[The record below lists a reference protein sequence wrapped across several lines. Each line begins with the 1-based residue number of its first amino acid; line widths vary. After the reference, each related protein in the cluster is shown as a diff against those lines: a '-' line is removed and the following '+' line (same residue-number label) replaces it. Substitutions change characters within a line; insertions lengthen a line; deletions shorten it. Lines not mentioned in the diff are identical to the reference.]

1 MTKRF
6 ITAAILLLCAQTGLS
21 VGLGEL
27 QPQSSLGQPLKAVI
41 PVTDATEWS
50 EEQIKIK
57 LSGVSEA
64 VARSVT
70 VLLSGSGAGQYIE
83 LTTEASV
90 NEPYIGFTVQI
101 SWPDGSLQRDYQLLL
116 DPPSLK

>member
-6 ITAAILLLCAQTGLS
+6 ITAAMLLLFAQTGLT
-21 VGLGEL
+21 VGLGEI
-27 QPQSSLGQPLKAVI
+27 QPQSNLGQPLKAVI
-41 PVTDATEWS
+41 PVTDASEWS
-50 EEQIKIK
+50 KEQIKIK

-70 VLLSGSGAGQYIE
+70 VLMSGTGGRQHIE

-101 SWPDGSLQRDYQLLL
+101 SWPEGSLKRDYELLL